1 VRVLLAGH
9 FSRTRW
15 TMGMFVGGKRGVVS
29 DMNVV
34 PLIDILL
41 VLLVIFMIIPVH
53 NMGLDA
59 QLPQQSTRPPDAP
72 PPFVVVVQVLADGA
86 LRVNQEPVSWDRLGA
101 RIEEVFKQRATRIAF
116 IRGDGPVEFGVV
128 AKVIDVMHTSGI
140 ASVGLLTPG
149 LEKGL

>member
-1 VRVLLAGH
+1 MA
-9 FSRTRW
+9 
-15 TMGMFVGGKRGVVS
+15 MFVGGKRGIVS

-59 QLPQQSTRPPDAP
+59 QLPLPSTRPPD
-72 PPFVVVVQVLADGA
+72 VVVVQVLADGS
-86 LRVNQEPVSWDRLGA
+86 LRINQEPVSWDGLGA
-101 RIEEVFKQRATRIAF
+101 RIEEVFKSRASRVAF